1 MSKYYSIDEKKFIIE
16 NKYFGGN
23 QDDLSKKNNKDRGC
37 SIIALSN
44 YLYYISKSQKKYN
57 FLFIEDNYNEFIR
70 FSEKIAKYFNIG
82 LFGQPFLFNIKSA
95 LNAISKDY
103 SFKYKAKTL
112 VLSNNKLKIERF
124 IIGALNINLPVI
136 AVNWDNP
143 NKVLKFHWVT
153 ITGLRKENN
162 KIYLEYSS
170 WSKKYIS
177 ALDDF
182 YKTSFYTAFIYFL

>member
-1 MSKYYSIDEKKFIIE
+1 MNLLDFQRKLQNTLILD
-16 NKYFGGN
+16 
-23 QDDLSKKNNKDRGC
+23 
-37 SIIALSN
+37 
-44 YLYYISKSQKKYN
+44 
-57 FLFIEDNYNEFIR
+57 FLDN
-70 FSEKIAKYFNIG
+70 
-82 LFGQPFLFNIKSA
+82 LFLFNIKSA